1 LDCNPQRATI
11 LGYGELLDGG
21 AHIYQLPLPPSLSS
35 QREWRRLTITLSWVT
50 PIFPN
55 NQKYRGASLWF
66 EANNGFIGVKR
77 EDADHNAV
85 RRGTVQHEVFE
96 GTEATPYV
104 DGDNLSIKINCR
116 ADANTFTEPI
126 RYGLAVS
133 LEVKET
139 VDIAIYEEIRARI
152 ATEIQIQQQL

>member
-1 LDCNPQRATI
+1 M
-11 LGYGELLDGG
+11 
-21 AHIYQLPLPPSLSS
+21 SS
-35 QREWRRLTITLSWVT
+35 QRVWRRLTITLSWVT

-85 RRGTVQHEVFE
+85 RRGTIQHEVFE
-96 GTEATPYV
+96 GSEATPYI
-104 DGDNLSIKINCR
+104 DGDNLAIKINCR
-116 ADANTFTEPI
+116 ADANTFTKPI

-133 LEVKET
+133 LEVKEN

-152 ATEIQIQQQL
+152 ATVIQIQQEL